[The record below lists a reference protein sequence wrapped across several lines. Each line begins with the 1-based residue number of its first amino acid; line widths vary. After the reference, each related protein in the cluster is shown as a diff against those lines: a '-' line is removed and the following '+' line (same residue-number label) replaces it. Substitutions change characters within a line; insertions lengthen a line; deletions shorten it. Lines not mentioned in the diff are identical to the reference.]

1 MPSVTADDPSAS
13 PGGEPAAAAPAA
25 GGSVVSAP
33 EVDAPADAPA
43 ATQAPGV
50 ADAGVAAVGAPDG
63 GPAGGVWSPGR
74 RRLTAALV
82 LTITLVAFESLAIA
96 TVMPV
101 VSDDL
106 GGLGLYGWV
115 FSGFFLGSLLGIVLA
130 GRAADR
136 RGTRLPFAAGLVL
149 FTAGLIVGGAAQ
161 SMGMLVA
168 GRVAQGIGAGVIPA
182 VAYATVARSYPPGMR
197 PRVFAVFSSA
207 WVVPGLVGPAAASAI
222 EHATSWRI
230 VFLALLPFVAVAAAL
245 ALPVLSDRSPA
256 PDGAAADPPAGAR
269 GSAEPDDRRRD
280 ALVLVAGVALVLGG
294 LGAHQ
299 AWLAVALV
307 VAGALPAVWAFV
319 RLVPEG
325 TLALR
330 PGLPAAVAARGIL
343 TFGFFG
349 TDAFVSLAVTDA
361 HDAETWVA
369 GLALTGATLAW
380 TTGAWVQQRLVVQ
393 HGPRWLVRRGLAVIA
408 AGIALM
414 MVGLGPVP
422 VGVIVLAWTIGG
434 LGMGLS
440 YAPISVTVLGTAA
453 PGQEGRA
460 SASLQLTDVLGV
472 SLGTGLVGVFVALG
486 DGREW
491 ATGSSLTIGF
501 LVTLAVA
508 VGGVVAAGRLPRR
521 LPGVDP

>member
-1 MPSVTADDPSAS
+1 MTGVTTEPLDPAGA
-13 PGGEPAAAAPAA
+13 PTAAPPPPAAPGEP
-25 GGSVVSAP
+25 
-33 EVDAPADAPA
+33 
-43 ATQAPGV
+43 GV
-50 ADAGVAAVGAPDG
+50 TGHD
-63 GPAGGVWSPGR
+63 GVWAPGR

-101 VSDDL
+101 VAADL

-149 FTAGLIVGGAAQ
+149 FSLGLVAGGAAQ
-161 SMGMLVA
+161 SMPMLVA
-168 GRVAQGIGAGVIPA
+168 GRVAQGLGAGVIPA
-182 VAYATVARSYPPGMR
+182 VAYTTVARSYPPDLR

-222 EHATSWRI
+222 AGWSSWRV
-230 VFLALLPFVAVAAAL
+230 VFLALLPLVGLAALL
-245 ALPVLSDRSPA
+245 ALPVLSDRVAGEARKAGDGPSGAPGDAPA
-256 PDGAAADPPAGAR
+256 
-269 GSAEPDDRRRD
+269 DDRRRD
-280 ALVLVAGVALVLGG
+280 AVVLVAGVAMVLAG

-299 AWLAVALV
+299 LWLAVALV
-307 VAGALPAVWAFV
+307 VAGAVPAAWAFV

-325 TLALR
+325 TLALH
-330 PGLPAAVAARGIL
+330 PGLPAAVATRGVL
-343 TFGFFG
+343 TFAFFG
-349 TDAFVSLAVTDA
+349 TDAYVSLSVTEA
-361 HDAETWVA
+361 HDAPTWVA
-369 GLALTGATLAW
+369 GLALTGATLSW
-380 TTGAWVQQRLVVQ
+380 TTGAWVQQRVVVRR
-393 HGPRWLVRRGLAVIA
+393 GPRWLVRRGFAVIA
-408 AGIALM
+408 VGVAGMI
-414 MVGLGPVP
+414 VGLGPVP
-422 VGVIVLAWTIGG
+422 VGVIVAAWTVAG

-472 SLGTGLVGVFVALG
+472 SIGTGLVGVFVAVG
-486 DGREW
+486 EGRGW
-491 ATGSSLTIGF
+491 ATSSSLTLGF

-508 VGGVVAAGRLPRR
+508 VGGMAAAGRLPRR
-521 LPGVDP
+521 LPGAGAAPGAGA

>member
-1 MPSVTADDPSAS
+1 MTDVTA
-13 PGGEPAAAAPAA
+13 EPLD
-25 GGSVVSAP
+25 
-33 EVDAPADAPA
+33 DAPALTPEARPSAP
-43 ATQAPGV
+43 PGL
-50 ADAGVAAVGAPDG
+50 GEDG
-63 GPAGGVWSPGR
+63 LWSPGR
-74 RRLTAALV
+74 RRLTTALV

-101 VSDDL
+101 VADDL

-136 RGTRLPFAAGLVL
+136 RGTRLPFATGLVL
-149 FTAGLIVGGAAQ
+149 FALGLIVGGAAQ
-161 SMGMLVA
+161 SMGMLVV
-168 GRVAQGIGAGVIPA
+168 GRVAQGMGAGVIPA
-182 VAYATVARSYPPGMR
+182 VAYATVARSYPSDLR

-207 WVVPGLVGPAAASAI
+207 WVVPGLAGPAAASAI
-222 EHATSWRI
+222 EHATSWRV
-230 VFLALLPFVAVAAAL
+230 VFLALLPLVGIAALL
-245 ALPVLSDRSPA
+245 ALPALSDRA
-256 PDGAAADPPAGAR
+256 PAAAPATGDASAAR
-269 GSAEPDDRRRD
+269 DGSTAAERDDRRRD
-280 ALVLVAGVALVLGG
+280 ALILVVGVALVLGG

-299 AWLAVALV
+299 VPLAVALV
-307 VAGALPAVWAFV
+307 VAGAVPAAWAFV

-325 TLALR
+325 TVSLH

-343 TFGFFG
+343 TFAFFG
-349 TDAFVSLAVTDA
+349 TDAFVSLAVTEG

-393 HGPRWLVRRGLAVIA
+393 RGPRWLVRRGFAVIA
-408 AGIALM
+408 LGVAGMTVAL
-414 MVGLGPVP
+414 GSVP
-422 VGVIVLAWTIGG
+422 VGATVAAWTVAG

-472 SLGTGLVGVFVALG
+472 SLGTGLVGVFVAVG
-486 DGREW
+486 DGRDW
-491 ATGSSLTIGF
+491 ATSSSLTVAF

-508 VGGVVAAGRLPRR
+508 VGGIVAAGRLPLR
-521 LPGVDP
+521 LPGVGAPVASGAAAR

>member
-1 MPSVTADDPSAS
+1 MTGVTTEPLDPAVAT
-13 PGGEPAAAAPAA
+13 PDATPAPPVPPVTGEAAAGAA
-25 GGSVVSAP
+25 G
-33 EVDAPADAPA
+33 D
-43 ATQAPGV
+43 
-50 ADAGVAAVGAPDG
+50 
-63 GPAGGVWSPGR
+63 GVWAPGR

-101 VSDDL
+101 VADDL

-136 RGTRLPFAAGLVL
+136 RGTRLPFAAGLAL
-149 FTAGLIVGGAAQ
+149 FSVGLVVGGAAQ

-168 GRVAQGIGAGVIPA
+168 GRVAQGLGAGVIPA
-182 VAYATVARSYPPGMR
+182 VAYTTVARSYPPDLR

-222 EHATSWRI
+222 AGWSSWRV
-230 VFLALLPFVAVAAAL
+230 VFLALLPLVGLAALL
-245 ALPVLSDRSPA
+245 ALPVLSDRVTGD
-256 PDGAAADPPAGAR
+256 DGAAAGRD
-269 GSAEPDDRRRD
+269 DDRRRD
-280 ALVLVAGVALVLGG
+280 AVVLVAGVAMVLAG

-299 AWLAVALV
+299 LWQAAALV
-307 VAGALPAVWAFV
+307 VVGAVPAAWAFV

-325 TLALR
+325 TLALH
-330 PGLPAAVAARGIL
+330 PGLPAAVATRGVL
-343 TFGFFG
+343 TFAFFG
-349 TDAFVSLAVTDA
+349 TDAYVSLSVTEA
-361 HDAETWVA
+361 HGAPTWIA

-380 TTGAWVQQRLVVQ
+380 TTGAWVQQRVVVRR
-393 HGPRWLVRRGLAVIA
+393 GPRWLVRRGFAVIA
-408 AGIALM
+408 VGVAGMI
-414 MVGLGPVP
+414 VGLGPVP
-422 VGVIVLAWTIGG
+422 VGVIVAAWTVAG

-472 SLGTGLVGVFVALG
+472 SMGTGLVGVFVAVG
-486 DGREW
+486 EGRGW
-491 ATGSSLTIGF
+491 ATSSSLTLGF
-501 LVTLAVA
+501 LLTLAVA
-508 VGGVVAAGRLPRR
+508 VGGVAAAGRLPRR
-521 LPGVDP
+521 LPGAGAGA